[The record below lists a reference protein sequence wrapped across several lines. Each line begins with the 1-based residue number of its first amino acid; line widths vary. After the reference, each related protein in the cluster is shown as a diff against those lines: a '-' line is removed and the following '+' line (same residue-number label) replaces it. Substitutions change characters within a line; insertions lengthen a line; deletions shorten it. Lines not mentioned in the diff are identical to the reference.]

1 MNAIQP
7 ARPPLYPV
15 EPVRKQAPR
24 PRRRLRQ
31 RRNPHQSVA
40 VEASLRLA
48 VNVVVGM
55 VAIASIVRLLPQNV
69 SQQQQLNQLQS
80 DVTELEQRVDRL
92 QETFARQF
100 DAGQTRSVMQ
110 EETGRIGIGQRPVV
124 WVKTAP
130 DAAIA
135 PGSASASANPATPTE
150 TALPATPSPATP
162 PATTPVTPPDI
173 TPVTPLKLGQPNA
186 APTNAVSYPAPDQAP
201 VATPNRA
208 VVGPWAW

>member
-7 ARPPLYPV
+7 SRPPLYPV
-15 EPVRKQAPR
+15 EPVRKQASR

-48 VNVVVGM
+48 VNAVVGM
-55 VAIASIVRLLPQNV
+55 VAIASIVRLLPQNI
-69 SQQQQLNQLQS
+69 SQQQKLNTLQS
-80 DVTELEQRVDRL
+80 DVAALEQRVDRL

-124 WVKTAP
+124 WVKPAA

-135 PGSASASANPATPTE
+135 PSPASVPESAANLANPV
-150 TALPATPSPATP
+150 SSVTP
-162 PATTPVTPPDI
+162 PVTPPDTTPVTPPAPSQTDASGAGMVSS
-173 TPVTPLKLGQPNA
+173 PALG
-186 APTNAVSYPAPDQAP
+186 QAP
-201 VATPNRA
+201 VAAPRQA
-208 VVGPWAW
+208 SAAPLGW

>member
-7 ARPPLYPV
+7 ARPPLYSI

-55 VAIASIVRLLPQNV
+55 VAIASIVRLMPQNI
-69 SQQQQLNQLQS
+69 SQQHKLNQLQS
-80 DVTELEQRVDRL
+80 DVTALEQRVDRL

-100 DAGQTRSVMQ
+100 DAGQARSVMQ

-124 WVKTAP
+124 WVKPAP
-130 DAAIA
+130 DGAIA
-135 PGSASASANPATPTE
+135 PSAAPTPPSAATPAE
-150 TALPATPSPATP
+150 AAL
-162 PATTPVTPPDI
+162 PVTPPDA
-173 TPVTPLKLGQPNA
+173 TPVTPFEPGSPDA
-186 APTNAVSYPAPDQAP
+186 AARNRAPDADATPDQAP
-201 VATPNRA
+201 VAVPSRA
-208 VVGPWAW
+208 AAGSWVW

>member
-7 ARPPLYPV
+7 SGPPLYPV
-15 EPVRKQAPR
+15 EPVRKQPPR
-24 PRRRLRQ
+24 PKRRLRQ

-55 VAIASIVRLLPQNV
+55 VAIASIVRLLPQNI
-69 SQQQQLNQLQS
+69 SQQQKLNTLQS
-80 DVTELEQRVDRL
+80 DVAMLEQRVDRL

-100 DAGQTRSVMQ
+100 DAGQARSVMQ

-124 WVKTAP
+124 WVKPAP

-135 PGSASASANPATPTE
+135 PSVAPVPTGAANPANSV
-150 TALPATPSPATP
+150 LPVTP
-162 PATTPVTPPDI
+162 PDTTPVTPLAPSQPDAS
-173 TPVTPLKLGQPNA
+173 TGNV
-186 APTNAVSYPAPDQAP
+186 VSYPAPAQAP
-201 VATPNRA
+201 VAVPSQTSVAPP
-208 VVGPWAW
+208 GW

>member
-7 ARPPLYPV
+7 SRPPLYPV

-55 VAIASIVRLLPQNV
+55 VAIASIVRLLPQNI
-69 SQQQQLNQLQS
+69 SQQHKLNKLQS
-80 DVTELEQRVDRL
+80 DVTALEQRVDRL

-100 DAGQTRSVMQ
+100 DAGQARSVMQ

-124 WVKTAP
+124 WVKPAP

-135 PGSASASANPATPTE
+135 PTPAADPANVANPANPV
-150 TALPATPSPATP
+150 L
-162 PATTPVTPPDI
+162 PVTPPDT
-173 TPVTPLKLGQPNA
+173 TPVSPPAPSQPDA
-186 APTNAVSYPAPDQAP
+186 SPTNVVSDPAPAQAP
-201 VATPNRA
+201 VAVPSQA
-208 VVGPWAW
+208 SVAPPGW

>member
-1 MNAIQP
+1 MNALQP
-7 ARPPLYPV
+7 ARPPLYSV
-15 EPVRKQAPR
+15 EPARKRASR

-55 VAIASIVRLLPQNV
+55 VAIAAIVRLLPQNI
-69 SQQQQLNQLQS
+69 SQQQKLNNLQS
-80 DVTELEQRVDRL
+80 DVAALEQRVDRL

-100 DAGQTRSVMQ
+100 DAGQARSVMQ

-124 WVKTAP
+124 WVKPAP

-135 PGSASASANPATPTE
+135 PDVAPVPPSAANSAE
-150 TALPATPSPATP
+150 TALPVTPAPATP
-162 PATTPVTPPDI
+162 PDTTPVA
-173 TPVTPLKLGQPNA
+173 PVEPGQPNA
-186 APTNAVSYPAPDQAP
+186 AITQAGSYPASGQAP
-201 VATPNRA
+201 VVAPNRA
-208 VVGPWAW
+208 AVGPWVW

>member
-7 ARPPLYPV
+7 SRPPLYPV

-55 VAIASIVRLLPQNV
+55 VAIASIVRLLPQNI
-69 SQQQQLNQLQS
+69 SQQHKLNKLQS
-80 DVTELEQRVDRL
+80 DVTVLEQRVDRL

-100 DAGQTRSVMQ
+100 DAGQARSVMQ

-124 WVKTAP
+124 WVKPAP

-135 PGSASASANPATPTE
+135 PTSAADPASVANPANSV
-150 TALPATPSPATP
+150 L
-162 PATTPVTPPDI
+162 PVTPPDT
-173 TPVTPLKLGQPNA
+173 TPVSP
-186 APTNAVSYPAPDQAP
+186 PAPSQPDASTTNVVSDPAPAQAP
-201 VATPNRA
+201 VTVPSRA
-208 VVGPWAW
+208 SVAPPGW